1 MFTSL
6 FRIIKFSLQDVTR
19 NMWLSLVTIII
30 LILALFSL
38 NMLVTV
44 KVVGDTAIE
53 AVKQKVD
60 VNLYISKDA
69 SENEVNSLKSKIS
82 GLSEVRS
89 VEYVSKQEAL
99 ESFKEQNADNPQV
112 MKALELLN
120 NNPLTPNL
128 IIKPQNPD
136 QMESLIQEL
145 NKIESPIIESRN
157 FVDHKALLE
166 RIRNITDKVSTAGI
180 VVSSIFILITLLV
193 IYNAVRVAIY
203 THHQEITIMRLV
215 GASNFFIY
223 MPFLLSSIIYTLIG
237 VVITVALLYPFLG
250 LLQPY
255 LEAFFVGYDVN
266 IVNYFNANF
275 LLIFGVQFAG
285 IALVNILA
293 SLIAI
298 RKYAHV

>member
-1 MFTSL
+1 
-6 FRIIKFSLQDVTR
+6 
-19 NMWLSLVTIII
+19 MWLSLVTIII

-82 GLSEVRS
+82 GLSEVES

-99 ESFKEQNADNPQV
+99 ESFEDQNADNPQV

-237 VVITVALLYPFLG
+237 VVITVALLYPILG
-250 LLQPY
+250 LL
-255 LEAFFVGYDVN
+255 
-266 IVNYFNANF
+266 
-275 LLIFGVQFAG
+275 
-285 IALVNILA
+285 
-293 SLIAI
+293 
-298 RKYAHV
+298 